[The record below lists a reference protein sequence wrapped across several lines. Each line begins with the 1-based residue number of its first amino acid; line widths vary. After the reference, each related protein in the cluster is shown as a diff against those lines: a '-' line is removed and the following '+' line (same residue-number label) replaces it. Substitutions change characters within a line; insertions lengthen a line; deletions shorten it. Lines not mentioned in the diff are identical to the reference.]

1 MSLRNG
7 LRWLICLPIGVRLA
21 RLAYEQPD
29 VPSVDAQHLH
39 VFFELGDHLGS
50 TSVVLDKAT
59 SELVER
65 STYEAYGSTESD
77 YRPERW
83 KGFREDYKFTS
94 KETDIEVG
102 LAYFGRRF
110 YAPMLQRWVSA
121 DPLAVHA
128 AGEADLNLYAYVS
141 GRALK
146 SVDPL
151 GLEGEIR
158 VNVAPPGVKEGQRY
172 IVVPAG
178 QGGVA
183 PTKKFKQ
190 AAKGQPVFIYDPV
203 RGTDPETAITIWSAG
218 QELGGKKGSA
228 LQDFLIGAALIS
240 GESTD
245 AIKTDGTGS
254 VDGVPGGGC
263 SVNCVS
269 GKGVQGAYVIA
280 AAAAVVSGARVGAK
294 VVGKGAEKVGE
305 AVASVGQKVTKA
317 VKAAKRRLHANSRL
331 SSRAQHGYEIV
342 DTKTGKVVKTG
353 VSSGRR
359 TRAGGSYRAN
369 SQANRWNRQ
378 SGEPGRYQGRV
389 VKEVSAGPGA
399 RQEILKWER
408 RNASQ
413 LRKTGQLN
421 DPYKHKR
428 P

>member
-1 MSLRNG
+1 M
-7 LRWLICLPIGVRLA
+7 RW
-21 RLAYEQPD
+21 
-29 VPSVDAQHLH
+29 
-39 VFFELGDHLGS
+39 GS
-50 TSVVLDKAT
+50 K
-59 SELVER
+59 
-65 STYEAYGSTESD
+65 
-77 YRPERW
+77 
-83 KGFREDYKFTS
+83 
-94 KETDIEVG
+94 
-102 LAYFGRRF
+102 YFGRRF
-110 YAPMLQRWVSA
+110 YAPMLQSWVSA
-121 DPLAVHA
+121 DPLAVHS

-141 GRALK
+141 GMALK
-146 SVDPL
+146 AVDPL

-254 VDGVPGGGC
+254 ADGVPGGGC

-269 GKGVQGAYVIA
+269 GKGVQGAYVVA

-305 AVASVGQKVTKA
+305 AVASVGKRVTRA
-317 VKAAKRRLHANSRL
+317 VKRAKNVGRKTHGHHSDPKFMGGKKRQALTDLPAETHKQLHKDMNDFLRQRQDAFGNHMRPQRGNS
-331 SSRAQHGYEIV
+331 
-342 DTKTGKVVKTG
+342 
-353 VSSGRR
+353 
-359 TRAGGSYRAN
+359 
-369 SQANRWNRQ
+369 
-378 SGEPGRYQGRV
+378 
-389 VKEVSAGPGA
+389 GA
-399 RQEILKWER
+399 RIRGNFTRKER
-408 RNASQ
+408 LNALADFYRQTASKYPKAARDFFNQ
-413 LRKTGQLN
+413 HPDL
-421 DPYKHKR
+421 
-428 P
+428 